1 MKAAALSANV
11 ISVIKKIAIII
22 IVLIYSEF
30 TID

>member
-11 ISVIKKIAIII
+11 MSVIKKIAMTI